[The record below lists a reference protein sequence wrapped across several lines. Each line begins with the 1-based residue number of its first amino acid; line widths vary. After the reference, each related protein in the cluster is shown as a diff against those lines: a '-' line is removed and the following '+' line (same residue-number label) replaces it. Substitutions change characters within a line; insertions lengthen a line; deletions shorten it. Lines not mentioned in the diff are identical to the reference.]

1 MNVAVYDVSTI
12 ITKTEKKISNDQ
24 HRSTSIDSC
33 HKAVKSQEKP
43 KRPFWPVF
51 GLWGSKKGQ
60 KRVFGQ
66 KETAVVSG
74 FFDVFAFFGKP

>member
-1 MNVAVYDVSTI
+1 MNVDVYDVSTI
-12 ITKTEKKISNDQ
+12 DTKKKKNFITINIDQ
-24 HRSTSIDSC
+24 QPLIHAIESLKR
-33 HKAVKSQEKP
+33 QEKP
-43 KRPFWPVF
+43 KRSFWPVF
-51 GLWGSKKGQ
+51 GLRGSKKGQ